1 MLIHPFTSI
10 IAGPTGSGKTHFL
23 VRLLESE
30 MINPKPDKIIYC
42 YSRWQPLYDY
52 LLKSVNKITFQ
63 VGLFD
68 NKDINPKQNNLII
81 LDDLLEECN
90 NNKIC
95 MDLFTVNS
103 HHMNTSVFVLTQNIF
118 SKGKYTRTM
127 SINAHYLFIFKNP
140 RDKLQI
146 YNLARQ
152 IYPKNMGYLIDS
164 YEDATVQPHGYLFI
178 DFKQNT
184 KDDSRLQTG
193 ILPEEK
199 QIIYKL
205 T

>member
-23 VRLLESE
+23 IRLLESE

-164 YEDATVQPHGYLFI
+164 YEDATVKPHGYLFI